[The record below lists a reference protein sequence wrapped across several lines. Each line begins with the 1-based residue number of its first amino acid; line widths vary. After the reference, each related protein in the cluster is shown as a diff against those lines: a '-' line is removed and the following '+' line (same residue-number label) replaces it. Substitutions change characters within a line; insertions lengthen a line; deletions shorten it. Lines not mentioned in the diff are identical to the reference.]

1 MTTAPYRVERWPGD
15 KSPAKS
21 AIRRRMEETGLSS
34 YRWSNNPGD
43 VYAAHTHNYDKV
55 IYVLRGSITFRLPD
69 LGEEANL
76 RAGDRL
82 DLPAGTSHE
91 AIVGPAGVTCLEAHH

>member
-1 MTTAPYRVERWPGD
+1 MRTAPYRVERWPGD
-15 KSPAKS
+15 ESPAES

-69 LGEEANL
+69 LGEAANL

-82 DLPAGTSHE
+82 DLKAGTSHE